1 GYARIST
8 EDQSHFSIDGQI
20 EEFEEY
26 CFKYNY
32 ELLHIFTDEGQ
43 SAKDFDRKQWRE
55 LEKYLKINHKEVDYL
70 LVMKYDRFSRN
81 VQQALNVINQ
91 LEEEYNIKIL
101 SIAEPISLPP
111 ESPFYFQLRTQMLLQ
126 AHVERLIIKDR
137 TLFGM
142 QKAKKDG
149 RYLGKAP
156 YGYKNARD
164 AFKKP
169 VLEIVSHEADIIR
182 KVFNLFL
189 EGYTRAEITR
199 VIKAEGYSQS
209 GKDAVYRILT
219 NKVYIGLI
227 KINAH
232 NGETE
237 KFVPGIHEPIVSE
250 ETFYRAQAL
259 LARPNIPRQE
269 YNENAYLKSVVVCP
283 DCFKPM
289 TCGKSKGKNKYY
301 WYYECTTHRK
311 SYNVDVAHS
320 KLNEILSEMSFTE
333 QQIEYMKTEVQRK
346 LQIRRKDQKDR
357 LPDFPVRKTAAL
369 HKMDNLEEKYILGTI
384 DDTTYAKWKDRL
396 VNELRLLN
404 KQIAEA
410 ERKSIQYSDAFYDA
424 FEKMNNLSY
433 LFDDLDV
440 QRKSTLIE
448 KVFGKSLVY
457 DGDVY

>member
-1 GYARIST
+1 MKKKVIGYARIST
-8 EDQSHFSIDGQI
+8 EDQSHFPIDGQI

-26 CFKYNY
+26 CFRNNY

-43 SAKDFDRKQWRE
+43 SAKDFERREWRQ

-81 VQQALNVINQ
+81 VQQALNVIAQ

-126 AHVERLIIKDR
+126 AHVERLIIKER

-142 QKAKKDG
+142 NKAKRDG

-156 YGYKNARD
+156 YGYKNSRD
-164 AFKKP
+164 SFKKP
-169 VLEIVSHEADIIR
+169 ILEIIPHEADTVR
-182 KVFNLFL
+182 KIFDLLL
-189 EGYTRAEITR
+189 EGYTRAEIKR
-199 VIKAEGYSQS
+199 LINAEGYSQS

-232 NGETE
+232 NGEIE
-237 KFVPGIHEPIVSE
+237 KYIPGIHEPIISE
-250 ETFYRAQAL
+250 DVFFRAQAL
-259 LARPNIPRQE
+259 LIRPNQPRRE
-269 YNENAYLKSVVVCP
+269 YNETAYLKQVIVCP
-283 DCFKPM
+283 ECYKPL

-301 WYYECTTHRK
+301 WYYECTSHRK

-333 QQIEYMKTEVQRK
+333 TQIEYMKEEVRK
-346 LQIRRKDQKDR
+346 KLEIRRKDQKDR
-357 LPDFPVRKTAAL
+357 LPDFTIRKTAAL
-369 HKMDNLEEKYILGTI
+369 HKMENLEEKYILGTI
-384 DDTTYAKWKDRL
+384 DDTVYAKWKD
-396 VNELRLLN
+396 
-404 KQIAEA
+404 K
-410 ERKSIQYSDAFYDA
+410 
-424 FEKMNNLSY
+424 
-433 LFDDLDV
+433 
-440 QRKSTLIE
+440 
-448 KVFGKSLVY
+448 
-457 DGDVY
+457 